1 MLMGKSPLH
10 ILPAF
15 VAAART
21 KNLTRAA
28 EQLHLTVSALSHQMR
43 ALEER
48 LGVRLFTRT
57 PRGVAL
63 TPHGTQL
70 LDAISP
76 HLEGIDRA
84 FARFRERPAD
94 ALTLSALPSFSS
106 SWLMPRL
113 PDFMARHPGL
123 EINLQTSATLVD
135 FEREPVDA
143 ALRLGGGQWPG
154 LVAEHLFDE
163 YIAPLAS
170 PALIAHMRIG
180 RMKIGRMGKPKLAD
194 LGHWP
199 LLGESDDDNARWRR
213 WFAHNGGTPPRRY
226 AANFSDADAE
236 LMHKA
241 AVNGMGVVLGRML
254 LARPLIENGSLV
266 PLTARR
272 MPAGY
277 GHYLVYPPRSAQHPA
292 LLAFRTWLFA
302 QVRKPARRGKHGKL
316 RK

>member
-1 MLMGKSPLH
+1 MSKPPLH

-15 VAAART
+15 VAAARAR
-21 KNLTRAA
+21 NLTRAA
-28 EQLHLTVSALSHQMR
+28 TQLNLTVSALSHQMR

-48 LGVRLFTRT
+48 LGVRLFLRT

-63 TPHGTQL
+63 TPHGMQL
-70 LDAISP
+70 LEAIAP
-76 HLEGIDRA
+76 HLDGIDRA

-113 PDFMARHPGL
+113 PDFMARNPGL
-123 EINLQTSATLVD
+123 EINLQTTAALVD

-154 LVAEHLFDE
+154 LTAEHLFDE
-163 YIAPLAS
+163 FIAPVAS
-170 PALIAHMRIG
+170 PKLIARL
-180 RMKIGRMGKPKLAD
+180 GKPKLGELAR
-194 LGHWP
+194 WP

-213 WFAHNGGTPPRRY
+213 WFAEHGGTPPRRY
-226 AANFSDADAE
+226 AATFTDADAE

-241 AVNGMGVVLGRML
+241 AADGLGIALGRLL
-254 LARPLIENGSLV
+254 LARPLLENGSLV
-266 PLTARR
+266 ALTTRR

-277 GHYLVYPPRSAQHPA
+277 AHYLVYPPRSVQHPA
-292 LLAFRTWLFA
+292 LQAFRAWLLG
-302 QVRKPARRGKHGKL
+302 QVRKPQRAARKGTGRE
-316 RK
+316 R